1 MTPNDV
7 DFCLLKI
14 RCPQRPAVMSS
25 PDGSQ
30 RNSAAAAAAAVAES
44 VVLLTRLGN

>member
-30 RNSAAAAAAAVAES
+30 RNSAAAAAAVAES